1 MQCVTA
7 SIDKQALIDN
17 VKHIRSLVPNSK
29 IIAVVKANA
38 YGHGLFPVANALKD
52 HADAFAVARISEA
65 MELRRQG
72 IEKPI
77 VLLEGF
83 YNDEDIAYI
92 SKYSL
97 YTGVHDLEQVKSI
110 ENAKLKKPIH
120 AWVQIDVGMHRLGS

>member
-65 MELRRQG
+65 MAQIYLPCLRKRLKMAQG
-72 IEKPI
+72 MNFILI
-77 VLLEGF
+77 DGWNMLRMAG
-83 YNDEDIAYI
+83 
-92 SKYSL
+92 
-97 YTGVHDLEQVKSI
+97 
-110 ENAKLKKPIH
+110 KKKMI
-120 AWVQIDVGMHRLGS
+120 

>member
-83 YNDEDIAYI
+83 IMTKTLPI
-92 SKYSL
+92 SQNTL
-97 YTGVHDLEQVKSI
+97 CIQVFMILS
-110 ENAKLKKPIH
+110 
-120 AWVQIDVGMHRLGS
+120 R